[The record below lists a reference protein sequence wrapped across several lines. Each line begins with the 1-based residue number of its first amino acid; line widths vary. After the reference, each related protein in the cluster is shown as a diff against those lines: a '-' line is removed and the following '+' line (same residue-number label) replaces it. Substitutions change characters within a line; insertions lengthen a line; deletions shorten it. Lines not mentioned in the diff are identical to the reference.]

1 MQFKVWFKNII
12 DSFNFKT
19 VLTWLMF
26 SDEENVFKVWGS
38 FKFFSYFKPSFI
50 GFKST

>member
-1 MQFKVWFKNII
+1 MQFEVWFKI
-12 DSFNFKT
+12 SLTAFKT